1 MKLAITEHVYE
12 LSIDGVLQTQEL
24 YANSRVAID
33 LAMQNICEEYN
44 VEKPC
49 SFYPNSNGIRV
60 IGPLFNTCRIRDVYQ
75 WTVEIEKGEEV
86 IRTYMLQL
94 RRIPVIIAK

>member
-33 LAMQNICEEYN
+33 LAMQNICEEYG
-44 VEKPC
+44 VEKP
-49 SFYPNSNGIRV
+49 FYSNSNGIRV
-60 IGPLFNTCRIRDVYQ
+60 IGPLFNTCRVPDVYQ
-75 WTVEIEKGEEV
+75 WTVEIKKEEEL
-86 IRTYMLQL
+86 IRIYMLQL
-94 RRIPVIIAK
+94 RRVPVIINK